1 MNQRTLNFPNS
12 RLRPLLFLPGMSCC
26 KALSFSK
33 AKPKISAYSFFSGIG
48 ESMLIYFLPE
58 LRTEDKPTLA
68 IGL

>member
-1 MNQRTLNFPNS
+1 MPFSLVESAEN
-12 RLRPLLFLPGMSCC
+12 PLLFLPGMSCC

-33 AKPKISAYSFFSGIG
+33 AKPKAYLFFSGIG

-58 LRTEDKPTLA
+58 LRTEDNPTLA

>member
-1 MNQRTLNFPNS
+1 
-12 RLRPLLFLPGMSCC
+12 MSCC

-33 AKPKISAYSFFSGIG
+33 AKPKAYLFFSGIG

-58 LRTEDKPTLA
+58 LRTEDNPTLA